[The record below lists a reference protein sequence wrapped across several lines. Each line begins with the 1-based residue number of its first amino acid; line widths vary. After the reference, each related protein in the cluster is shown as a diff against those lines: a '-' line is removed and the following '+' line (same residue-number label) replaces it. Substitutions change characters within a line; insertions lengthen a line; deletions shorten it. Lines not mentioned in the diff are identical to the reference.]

1 MFSINASEKNF
12 IRYTMEKFLVIV
24 HETDERMYHLK
35 SMLKGVRYS
44 RPAHVY
50 APNIVVDAKALGAVE
65 DGAYVFCGRIG
76 VETEALANSRDITLD
91 VYSRDEKF
99 QAINSRLTAEGA
111 LKIVLEKTTKGIFDM
126 QVLVIGFGRTGA
138 AVSRILK
145 DVGAKIDIAS
155 NSSTRQAY
163 ALAERVIPAQNF
175 DLSPYDVVINTVPQP
190 IIPDKDAMT
199 IREGT
204 LYIDLASTPAINLE
218 YARYLGADASMYP
231 ALPAKTSPYSAGK
244 AIFDYISEVKDEI

>member
-1 MFSINASEKNF
+1 
-12 IRYTMEKFLVIV
+12 MEKFLATV

-35 SMLKGVRYS
+35 SMLKGKRFS
-44 RPAHVY
+44 RPTHVY
-50 APNIVVDAKALGAVE
+50 APNIVVGAKALEAVE
-65 DGAYVFCGRIG
+65 DGAYVFCGRLS
-76 VETEALANSRDITLD
+76 EESEALANSRDVTLD

-99 QAINSRLTAEGA
+99 QATNSRLTAEGA
-111 LKIVLEKTTKGIFDM
+111 LKIVLEKSIKGIFDM
-126 QVLVIGFGRTGA
+126 RVLVIGFGRTGA

-145 DVGAKIDIAS
+145 DVGATLVVAS
-155 NSSTRQAY
+155 NSSARQAY
-163 ALAERVIPAQNF
+163 ALAERVIAAHDF

-218 YARYLGADASMYP
+218 YAKYLGADASLYP
-231 ALPAKTSPYSAGK
+231 ALPAKTAPYSAGK
-244 AIFDYISEVKDEI
+244 AIFDYISEVKDGI